1 MAASTTTSAKTQ
13 SATATAAPLTPAED
27 FLPLQGIDHVEF
39 YVGNAHQA
47 AHYYRHMFGYNI
59 VAYRG
64 LETGDRHRA
73 SYVLEQGKIRFVLS
87 SALTPD
93 HEIARHCQLHGDG
106 VKVIAFTVNDVDAAI
121 AAVKQRGATIV
132 SNPQTLKDEHGSWK
146 CASIRTYGETLHTF
160 VERKDYKGVFAPGF
174 VKIDCPPGKPTGLV
188 AVDHIV
194 GNVDLG
200 AMNYWVNFYANVLGF
215 SQLAHFTEDD
225 ISTEYSA
232 LMSKVMQN
240 GTGRIKFPINEPAEG
255 KKKSQIE
262 EYLEYYYGPGV
273 QHIAL
278 NTGDICKTVREL
290 RERGVQFL
298 RVPDTYYD
306 ALPNRVGKINEDYR
320 ELRDLGILAD
330 RDDEG
335 YLLQIFT
342 KPVED
347 RPTLFYEVIER
358 HGSRGF
364 GVGNFKALFVSIEEE
379 QRRRGN
385 L

>member
-1 MAASTTTSAKTQ
+1 MTTA
-13 SATATAAPLTPAED
+13 ATAAPKTTPAAAPAD
-27 FLPLQGIDHVEF
+27 FLPLQGIDHVEL

-47 AHYYRHMFGYNI
+47 AHFYRTMFGFDI
-59 VAYRG
+59 TAYRG
-64 LETGDRHRA
+64 LETGDRQRA
-73 SYVLEQGKIRFVLS
+73 SYVIEQGKIRLILTT
-87 SALTPD
+87 ALTPD
-93 HEIARHCQLHGDG
+93 HEVARHCQLHGDG
-106 VKVIAFTVNDVDAAI
+106 VKVIALAVHDVDASI
-121 AAVKQRGATIV
+121 EAVRQRGATIV
-132 SNPQTLKDEHGSWK
+132 SRPETLEDANGKWRI
-146 CASIRTYGETLHTF
+146 ATIRTYGETVHTF
-160 VERKDYKGVFAPGF
+160 VDRKNYKGVFAPGF
-174 VKIDCPPGKPTGLV
+174 APFNAPKATPTGMV
-188 AVDHIV
+188 AIDHMV
-194 GNVDLG
+194 GNVELG
-200 AMNYWVNFYANVLGF
+200 AMNHWVNFYASTMGF
-215 SQLAHFTEDD
+215 SQLAQFTDAD

-262 EYLEYYYGPGV
+262 EYLDYYRGPGV

-278 NTGDICKTVREL
+278 NTGDIAATVRAL
-290 RERGVQFL
+290 RDNGVQFL
-298 RVPDTYYD
+298 RVPDAYYD
-306 ALPNRVGKINEDYR
+306 ALPSRVGQIDIDYQVLR
-320 ELRDLGILAD
+320 ELGILAD

-347 RPTLFYEVIER
+347 RPTLFFEIIER

-379 QRRRGN
+379 QKKRGN

>member
-1 MAASTTTSAKTQ
+1 MTRAATIEPKISSVP
-13 SATATAAPLTPAED
+13 ATVD

-47 AHYYRHMFGYNI
+47 AHFYRTMFGFDI
-59 VAYRG
+59 TAYRG
-64 LETGDRHRA
+64 LETGDRLRA
-73 SYVLEQGKIRFVLS
+73 SYVVEQGKIRFVLTT
-87 SALTPD
+87 ALTPD
-93 HEIARHCQLHGDG
+93 HEVARHCQLHGDG
-106 VKVIAFTVNDVDAAI
+106 VKVIALAVTDVDASI
-121 AAVKQRGATIV
+121 EAVKERGATIIAA
-132 SNPQTLKDEHGSWK
+132 PQTLEDANGKWR
-146 CASIRTYGETLHTF
+146 CATIRTYGETVHTF
-160 VERKDYKGVFAPGF
+160 VDRKNYKGVFAPGF
-174 VKIDCPPGKPTGLV
+174 VAMTAPKAKSTGL
-188 AVDHIV
+188 AAIDHMV
-194 GNVDLG
+194 GNVELG
-200 AMNYWVNFYANVLGF
+200 AMNHWVNFYASVMGF
-215 SQLAHFTEDD
+215 SQLAQFTDDD

-262 EYLEYYYGPGV
+262 EYLDYYRGPGV

-278 NTGDICKTVREL
+278 NTGDIAATVRAL
-290 RERGVQFL
+290 RDNGVQFL

-306 ALPNRVGKINEDYR
+306 ALPARVGKIDVDYKVLR
-320 ELRDLGILAD
+320 ELGILAD

-347 RPTLFYEVIER
+347 RPTLFFEVIER

-364 GVGNFKALFVSIEEE
+364 GLGNFKALFVSIEEE
-379 QRRRGN
+379 QKKRGN